1 MKLHLSVLVLS
12 CALSACAFFE
22 EPVEDLGSV
31 LASAPDDAVPAAA
44 PLPSN
49 TQPPPLPAAG
59 GQTAATPNRTSAAS
73 AGTFLTVVTIFDIP
87 DSARNLSVV
96 HFTDRNPRREQA
108 ICRALVE
115 KFPPVAPADVPAN
128 TSNLI
133 VWPVSALT
141 GSSCRDM
148 VASYEPI
155 DISNRA
161 AERVNSEST
170 GPFLLS
176 RNTSSDRRLIYDLSS
191 LSNRALANGIVDW
204 QAIVSTPP
212 ASWPPYTSA
221 R

>member
-1 MKLHLSVLVLS
+1 VR
-12 CALSACAFFE
+12 A
-22 EPVEDLGSV
+22 
-31 LASAPDDAVPAAA
+31 
-44 PLPSN
+44 
-49 TQPPPLPAAG
+49 PPLPTA

-73 AGTFLTVVTIFDIP
+73 EGTFLTVVTIFDIP

-133 VWPVSALT
+133 VWPVSALS
-141 GSSCRDM
+141 GASCRDM

-155 DISNRA
+155 DISNKA
-161 AERVNSEST
+161 AERVNGEAA

-176 RNTSSDRRLIYDLSS
+176 RNTSSDRRLIYDLSTV
-191 LSNRALANGIVDW
+191 SNRSMDSGIVEW
-204 QAIVSTPP
+204 QSIVDTPP